1 MWAKSLQSRLTLCN
15 PVNCSPPGS
24 SVHGI
29 FSARILEWVAM
40 PSMGGFFPLRGWTQ
54 VSCSSC
60 IASRFFPTEPPGK
73 AMQSQ
78 GGSQIYLTAT
88 ACRCP
93 YYIFLFQT
101 LKYETNLIFSLNTL
115 NKEIGT
121 LSSTH
126 THTFFF
132 FFHICTFFFTCFS
145 TLFPDFQMVPLLEI
159 FLWLPG
165 ILEPASRVKANA
177 RSQRNC
183 TQSRGVKNNL
193 GVLS

>member
-1 MWAKSLQSRLTLCN
+1 MHAYMWAKSLQSRLTLCN

-29 FSARILEWVAM
+29 FSARILERVAM
-40 PSMGGFFPLRGWTQ
+40 PSTGGFFPLRGWTQ

-78 GGSQIYLTAT
+78 GGSQIYLTTT

-101 LKYETNLIFSLNTL
+101 LKYETNLIFSLSTL

-132 FFHICTFFFTCFS
+132 FSHMHFFFHMFFHSLSWFPNGAFVGNIFMITWNSGTC
-145 TLFPDFQMVPLLEI
+145 Q
-159 FLWLPG
+159 
-165 ILEPASRVKANA
+165 
-177 RSQRNC
+177 
-183 TQSRGVKNNL
+183 
-193 GVLS
+193 